1 MVATQV
7 LLQYP
12 DLTRPFD
19 IYTDASARQLGG
31 VLMQEGRPLAFWS
44 KKCNQ
49 AQQQYSTNK
58 KELLS
63 ILEMLREFRPII
75 WGRAIRVYTD
85 HKNSLE
91 TTFRNAQMLRWRLGI
106 EEYGVTMYYI
116 KGQENVVADALSRLP
131 LSEGASSTGAAVEAV
146 QPMTDSPCFP
156 LAR

>member
-85 HKNSLE
+85 HKNSLRPPFA
-91 TTFRNAQMLRWRLGI
+91 TLR
-106 EEYGVTMYYI
+106 
-116 KGQENVVADALSRLP
+116 
-131 LSEGASSTGAAVEAV
+131 
-146 QPMTDSPCFP
+146 C
-156 LAR
+156 